1 MDGSRVS
8 WKRFL
13 GLLLRTAGG
22 LILGLYAAVLIID
35 PYNTVWFSPPFSRAP
50 MATNQRFS
58 FPALAR
64 SDRFDSAII
73 GTSTTRLLEPTL
85 FNHLLGGAF
94 VNLSMNSGTAYEQSR
109 ILDLFTR
116 HHQRVKTVILGIDV
130 AWCETG
136 ETYQKFTQ
144 RPFPPWMYD
153 DNRWND
159 LLYLFNFP
167 TLEETG
173 KEFAYMTGIRPLK
186 YGLDGY
192 TNFLPDRAVYS
203 IEKARKNLYGN
214 GAPRR
219 KAPADPPVMIGNA
232 ERTRLNFPTH
242 ELMRDM
248 LAALPAA
255 TRKVLLFVPYHHF
268 HQPQP
273 RSEADTRWR
282 ECKRRLTRL
291 AGGFENTHVLDLMI
305 PSEITL
311 KDENYWDPLHYNTEV
326 AAQIAELVA
335 HGIREKTGSPGLFK
349 YLLAAPTHQIHKA
362 RRQDGT
368 DSISS
373 DNALDPR
380 VRTHKQD

>member
-1 MDGSRVS
+1 VS

-13 GLLLRTAGG
+13 GIFSRTAAG
-22 LILGLYAAVLIID
+22 LILALYAAVLVID

-64 SDRFDSAII
+64 SARFDSAIV
-73 GTSTTRLLEPTL
+73 GTSTTRLLEPAR

-109 ILDLFTR
+109 ILDLFAR
-116 HHQRVKTVILGIDV
+116 HHPRAKTVIFGIDIV
-130 AWCETG
+130 WCEVG
-136 ETYQKFTQ
+136 ETYPKFTQ

-173 KEFAYMTGIRPLK
+173 KEFAYLTGIRPLK

-203 IEKARKNLYGN
+203 LERAREHLYGD
-214 GAPRR
+214 GVPRR
-219 KAPADPPVMIGNA
+219 KAPADPPVVLTNA
-232 ERTRLNFPTH
+232 ERARLHFPTH
-242 ELMRDM
+242 KLLREM
-248 LAALPAA
+248 LGRLPAA
-255 TRKVLLFVPYHHF
+255 TQKILLFVPYHHF

-273 RSEADTRWR
+273 GSEADTRWR

-291 AGGFENTHVLDLMI
+291 AGGFDNTHVLDFMI

-311 KDENYWDPLHYNTEV
+311 RDENYWDPLHYNTEV
-326 AAQIAELVA
+326 ATRIAELIA
-335 HGIREKTGSPGLFK
+335 WALRERTGAPGRFE
-349 YLLAAPTHQIHKA
+349 YLLAPAADRTREA
-362 RRQDGT
+362 GRRDGT
-368 DSISS
+368 DSKFV
-373 DNALDPR
+373 DYALDP
-380 VRTHKQD
+380 K